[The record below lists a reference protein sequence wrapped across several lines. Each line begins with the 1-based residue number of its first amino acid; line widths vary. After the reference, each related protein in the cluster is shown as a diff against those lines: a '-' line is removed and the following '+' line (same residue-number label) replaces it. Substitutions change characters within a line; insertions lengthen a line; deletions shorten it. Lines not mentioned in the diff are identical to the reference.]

1 MKRKFLFFPF
11 LLLLVCHAISSCDIG
26 KGDKRNRNL
35 ATLVL
40 EKVDNSSVEYLGM
53 SNTQELDGSRFQ
65 AVLIYHVTDSAGN
78 RAEHNSR
85 VITNDDC
92 TVLYEWEDL
101 DSKVLEDVRQ
111 KVSDKLEKKG
121 IDLNGNLIDALIEL
135 KKR

>member
-11 LLLLVCHAISSCDIG
+11 LLLLVYHAISSCDIG